1 MAACSY
7 LLGLDIGTSSIKAS
21 VVDISSGK
29 AVASRQSPA
38 TEMSVEAPQPGF
50 AEQDPE
56 LWWKNVCQA
65 IQLLKS
71 EDRIDLG
78 AIEAI
83 GLTYQMHG
91 LVLVDSNHKPV
102 RPAIIWC
109 DSRSVGIGERAY
121 RALGDAYCREHLL
134 NSPGNFTASKLRWVQ
149 EYEPQTIAASWK
161 LLLPGDFIG
170 LRLSAKAATT
180 PSGLSEM
187 ILWDYQADS
196 PAKRVLDYFEAP
208 QSLLPE
214 IVPTF
219 GVQGQV
225 SPEASRLLGLRQGI
239 PISYRAG
246 DQPNNAFSLKVL
258 NPGEL
263 AATAGTSGVIYGVGD
278 KTSCDSSFRVN
289 TFLHV
294 NHSKDLPRLGTLLCI
309 NGTGILY
316 SWLKREVMANGADY
330 SQMNQLASSIALG
343 SDGLVILPYGNGA
356 ERSLGNWNVGASILG
371 LDLNRHAR
379 AHLLR
384 AAQEGIV
391 CALTYGLEIMEDMGV
406 ARSTI
411 RAGDS
416 NMFLSPL
423 FCELFSAIT
432 NAPLEIYTTD
442 GAQGAARGAGIGAGI
457 FSSYEQ
463 AFQGLELV
471 RQYEPE
477 AELRVKCH
485 NLYQRWKAVLESLL
499 P

>member
-1 MAACSY
+1 MATSSY

-21 VVDISSGK
+21 VLDVSNGK
-29 AVASRQSPA
+29 AVAVRQAPA
-38 TEMSVEAPQPGF
+38 TEMAVEAPQPGF

-56 LWWKNVCQA
+56 VWWKNVQA
-65 IQLLKS
+65 ALGLLHS
-71 EDRIDLG
+71 QDGIDLH

-91 LVLVDSNHKPV
+91 LVLVNQRFQAI

-109 DSRSVGIGERAY
+109 DSRAVSIGERAY
-121 RALGDAYCREHLL
+121 RALGDEYCRQNLL

-149 EYEPQTIAASWK
+149 EYEPEKFSSAWK
-161 LLLPGDFIG
+161 LLLPGDFIALKLTG
-170 LRLSAKAATT
+170 AATT
-180 PSGLSEM
+180 TSTGLSEM
-187 ILWDYQADS
+187 ILWDYLSDA
-196 PAKRVLDYFEAP
+196 PATQVLDYFEATHK
-208 QSLLPE
+208 LLPE

-219 GVQGQV
+219 GIQGRV
-225 SPEASRLLGLRQGI
+225 SAGAATVLGLREGV
-239 PISYRAG
+239 PVSYRAG

-278 KTSCDSSFRVN
+278 KTQCDSSFRVN

-294 NHSKDLPRLGTLLCI
+294 NHAKDAPRLGALLCV
-309 NGTGILY
+309 NGSGILY
-316 SWLKREVMANGADY
+316 SWLKRELMGEGADY
-330 SQMNQLASSIALG
+330 SNMNELAASVSLG

-356 ERSLGNWNVGASILG
+356 ERSLGNWNVGASVLG
-371 LDLNRHAR
+371 LDFNRHSR
-379 AHLLR
+379 AHFLR

-391 CALTYGLEIMEDMGV
+391 CALAYGLEIMEEMGIK
-406 ARSTI
+406 RSAI
-411 RAGDS
+411 RAGNA

-423 FCELFSAIT
+423 FCELFCAVT
-432 NAPLEIYTTD
+432 GVPLEIYTTD
-442 GAQGAARGAGIGAGI
+442 GSQGAARAAGVGAGI
-457 FSSYEQ
+457 FSSYEA

-471 RQYEPE
+471 RCYEPE
-477 AELRVKCH
+477 TGLSAKSQ